1 MEEKLLEYPTLE
13 QMEQEVDRLRYQK
26 RYGRALRG
34 TVYALIV
41 VAAMAILVAVLWMPV
56 LQITGVSMSPT
67 LNDGD
72 LVVAVKT
79 SDYQTGDI
87 AAFYYNNKILIK
99 RVIASPGDWVDID
112 NAGNVYVN
120 GALLEEP
127 YLTEKSLGECN
138 ITLPYQVPDGRIFV
152 MGDDTMQ
159 GSSLPIGGESTH
171 AAITGHRG
179 LPSSRLLTDLDQM
192 AVGDTFVV
200 YVLNEILTYEVDQ
213 IRIVEPE
220 DMSNLAIEEGRDL
233 CTLVTCTPYG
243 VNSHRLLVRG
253 HRVENAAG
261 VSAVSARVTADA
273 IQVDTLLVAPIVA
286 IPILLSLLAVF
297 LLRDK
302 MIPAVQTDSIGE
314 QETDETDENP

>member
-67 LNDGD
+67 LNHGD

-152 MGDDTMQ
+152 MGDDRAV
-159 GSSLPIGGESTH
+159 SLDSRTTAVGPIGREQVLGRVLVRVWPLS
-171 AAITGHRG
+171 
-179 LPSSRLLTDLDQM
+179 
-192 AVGDTFVV
+192 AVGK
-200 YVLNEILTYEVDQ
+200 I
-213 IRIVEPE
+213 
-220 DMSNLAIEEGRDL
+220 S
-233 CTLVTCTPYG
+233 
-243 VNSHRLLVRG
+243 
-253 HRVENAAG
+253 
-261 VSAVSARVTADA
+261 
-273 IQVDTLLVAPIVA
+273 
-286 IPILLSLLAVF
+286 
-297 LLRDK
+297 
-302 MIPAVQTDSIGE
+302 
-314 QETDETDENP
+314 